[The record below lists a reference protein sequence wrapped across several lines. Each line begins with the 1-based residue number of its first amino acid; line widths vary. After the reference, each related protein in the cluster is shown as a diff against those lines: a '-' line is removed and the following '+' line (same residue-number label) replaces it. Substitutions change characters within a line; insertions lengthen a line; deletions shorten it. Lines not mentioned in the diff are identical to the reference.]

1 MLALSKLVG
10 CSEMMVSKI
19 ETSQRNPPSEARL
32 SIWLASLGAS
42 SKLPEA
48 LRLLRSVKRS
58 RRIVYFINDPIN
70 EHLDRILD
78 AYENHRLKPMDKD
91 LLSMI
96 GLQEYVRGEVVD
108 PHIYSDIGNSPMA
121 KNKGTSAR
129 STAAAQLGSKGGQ
142 TGGPAR
148 AKKLSSL
155 ERSEVAKKGGV
166 AKAAAV
172 KKKMR

>member
-1 MLALSKLVG
+1 MAEIAKIVG
-10 CSEMMVSKI
+10 FSEMMVSRI
-19 ETSQRNPPSEARL
+19 ENSIRNPPSEARL
-32 SIWLASLGAS
+32 RIWLAALGES
-42 SKLPEA
+42 NRLPEA
-48 LRLLRSVKRS
+48 LRLIRSVKRS
-58 RRIVYFINDPIN
+58 RRVVYFINDPIN

-96 GLQEYVRGEVVD
+96 GLQEYVRGETVD
-108 PHIYSDIGNSPMA
+108 PHVHTPTGNNPMA
-121 KNKGTSAR
+121 KNRGTSAR
-129 STAAAQLGSKGGQ
+129 SNAAAELGSKGGQ
-142 TGGPAR
+142 VGGPAR